1 MLLPGPTGERNS
13 YTVLTREDHPVSR
26 DVRKRL
32 ARATRTSAGT
42 RRPRCVAAQRT
53 RAGDARAVT
62 ASRERCNPS
71 DRRLERRAESE
82 FDAVVHHG
90 SPEERIDIARKIAA
104 RDGPIVSIHG
114 FAPGEPPFAI
124 ERLLVERVVSVNT
137 AAAGGNASLMTVG

>member
-13 YTVLTREDHPVSR
+13 YTVLPRENILC
-26 DVRKRL
+26 L
-32 ARATRTSAGT
+32 AASAHDLL
-42 RRPRCVAAQRT
+42 AQL
-53 RAGDARAVT
+53 ALALALGARAVWPRNALAQAT
-62 ASRERCNPS
+62 
-71 DRRLERRAESE
+71 LERLPRVVKDAIRLIGDWSAADCE
-82 FDAVVHHG
+82 FDAVIHHG
-90 SPEERIDIARKIAA
+90 SAQERIDIARKIAA